1 MKRFG
6 KIIYGY
12 MIAMLQFILSINLVW
27 KLRIYVND
35 YRSGVYG
42 IYFLTIEFLF
52 LVLVFYVIISFP
64 KIVSKLV
71 DKSELK
77 LKGDKYD
84 KI

>member
-1 MKRFG
+1 MKKLG
-6 KIIYGY
+6 KAIYIY

-42 IYFLTIEFLF
+42 VYFLTIKFLF

>member
-1 MKRFG
+1 MKRLG

-27 KLRIYVND
+27 KFRIYVND

-42 IYFLTIEFLF
+42 VYFLTIKFLF

-71 DKSELK
+71 DKFVLK
-77 LKGDKYD
+77 VEKYE